1 MPAVIA
7 TPSSIQ
13 SGSYVE
19 WGAVLAGAVTA
30 IAASLV
36 LLTFGAAIGLTAIT
50 PWTATSASL
59 KAVGLGAALWFLL
72 VTLWSFAL
80 GGYLAGR
87 LRHKW
92 ADATASEM
100 AFRDASHGLLV
111 WAVAV
116 VFGAVMAAVG
126 VSAAGGGLLVAA
138 SNAPAALDPTAVA
151 TDSLLRVNKPG
162 QTIAPEVR
170 QEVTRILVRSGKK
183 AEVSQDD
190 RTYLASVVSANTG
203 LSQQDAEKRVSDA
216 IITMKEAL
224 DRARR
229 IGILLGFLTGAILL
243 VGAATAWWAAKV
255 GGRHREEG
263 TIWAGFA

>member
-7 TPSSIQ
+7 TPVTSIQ

-19 WGAVLAGAVTA
+19 WGAVFAGAVTA

-36 LLTFGAAIGLTAIT
+36 LLTFGAAIGLTAIS

-100 AFRDASHGLLV
+100 AFRDAGHGLLV

-116 VFGAVMAAVG
+116 LFGAVMAAVG

-138 SNAPAALDPTAVA
+138 SNAPAALDPTTVA

-170 QEVTRILVRSGKK
+170 QEVTRILMRSGKK
-183 AEVSQDD
+183 G
-190 RTYLASVVSANTG
+190 G
-203 LSQQDAEKRVSDA
+203 L
-216 IITMKEAL
+216 KEAL

-229 IGILLGFLTGAILL
+229 VGILLGFLTGATLL

-263 TIWAGFA
+263 TIWAGLA